1 MDVCGEKPKMW
12 SLDSTFRGKKLRKQ
26 MTSEPTGRPRTSLSR
41 FDQIGVLMCGV
52 PFGDEVP
59 ELQALRSARG
69 AAPTEV
75 QDALAPYWETW
86 KDQPQKATVVL
97 RRLAEEKIPL
107 ALVVLECMGLNQV
120 EINIRHWNPV
130 IFEMSKTDDWQRSLE
145 LLLLAMSS
153 RILPDNQSFSS
164 ICNAASKAEAWQLA
178 TDALQEMFRLQLQ
191 VDERIH
197 NIVASSCKS
206 QWLVAMHVLDEM
218 KSTGL
223 GPDAISFSTVCS
235 ALSDAAWPL
244 ALGLLEAAGRHAVEV
259 DVTNYGATIDVLD
272 EWQQVMSLLAEMKRR
287 LVELNLPAFNAALAA
302 DSSWFK
308 MLALLRQMAPNQLS
322 ISTALSTLARHRKW
336 TTSLRLM
343 GALVHLR
350 QFQFQF
356 DSGVHP
362 FSHNN

>member
-1 MDVCGEKPKMW
+1 MGRKHHRQWSPPDALAQACPQFSQWQVFGLPCEWLPCGT
-12 SLDSTFRGKKLRKQ
+12 STCAFAMRGSTR
-26 MTSEPTGRPRTSLSR
+26 SR
-41 FDQIGVLMCGV
+41 
-52 PFGDEVP
+52 DEVP
-59 ELQALRSARG
+59 ELQALRSSRG
-69 AAPTEV
+69 AATCEV

-97 RRLAEEKIPL
+97 RRLAEEKMPL

-130 IFEMSKTDDWQRSLE
+130 IFEMSKTNDWQRSLE

-153 RILPDNQSFSS
+153 RILPDIQSFSS

-272 EWQQVMSLLAEMKRR
+272 EWQQVMWLLHDVKQAG
-287 LVELNLPAFNAALAA
+287 LQVNLPGLNTIAKRCGLASTFA
-302 DSSWFK
+302 MCSS
-308 MLALLRQMAPNQLS
+308 
-322 ISTALSTLARHRKW
+322 
-336 TTSLRLM
+336 SLNFV
-343 GALVHLR
+343 GKIHKTCG
-350 QFQFQF
+350 
-356 DSGVHP
+356 S
-362 FSHNN
+362 